1 MDSTKAI
8 NALSALAQP
17 SRLAVFKMLVKA
29 GDTEVPAGDI
39 AREIGVPPS
48 TLSVHL
54 GILARAGLVTSR
66 RESRTI
72 FYRADITGMTALM
85 AFLIEDCCD
94 GRTELCAP
102 LSGIVQRAV
111 ACCDGDD
118 SKN

>member
-1 MDSTKAI
+1 MDSTNAI

-17 SRLAVFKMLVKA
+17 SRLAVFKMLVKVGNGEIA
-29 GDTEVPAGDI
+29 AGDI
-39 AREIGVPPS
+39 ARELGVPPS

-54 GILARAGLVTSR
+54 GILARAGLVTAR

-72 FYRADITGMTALM
+72 FYRADIAGMTSLM

-94 GRTELCAP
+94 GRTELCTP

-111 ACCDGDD
+111 ACCDGDKP
-118 SKN
+118 KN